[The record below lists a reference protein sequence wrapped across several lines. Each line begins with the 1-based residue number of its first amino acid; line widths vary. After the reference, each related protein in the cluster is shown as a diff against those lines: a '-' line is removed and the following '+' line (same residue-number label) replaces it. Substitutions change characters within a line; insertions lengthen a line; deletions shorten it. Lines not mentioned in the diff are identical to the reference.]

1 MMLNGLTA
9 KPAGIWH
16 RFGGL
21 TSNNQT
27 DMLKN
32 YFLVALRTFRRNKTF
47 SFINIVGLSIGISA
61 SLVIYLLV
69 QFDFSFD
76 KFEKD
81 STRIYRVTAHGK
93 NQGGEWQ
100 NGCVSEPVGP
110 AAKKE
115 VAGLEIVA
123 PFHTLDETRVTIPY
137 PNVNSPVVFRKRKD
151 VIVADANYFNLLG
164 YTWLAGSAATATQN
178 PYAVVVTENNARL
191 FYAGTK
197 YADIIGKPLILDDT
211 IQCIVTGVVRDL
223 PGNSDFYFG
232 TFLSMPSYYT
242 ARLKP
247 QSFGQWGW
255 TNSADQ
261 LFVRLKPGVK
271 PTNVEAQLTKILMTN
286 NKPDPRD
293 KATIAVGLQ
302 PLDDLHFNT
311 DYGVFDESRQ
321 AHKPTLYYLLA
332 VAAFLLLLAAINFIN
347 LTTAQASQ
355 RAKEIG
361 IRKTMGGHRRQLVI
375 QFLTE
380 TFVLTLMATILSLL
394 LMPLLLKVFGD
405 FIPDDFH
412 FNLLHQ
418 PGIIAFLLLLMLV
431 VTILSG
437 AYPALVLSG
446 FKPVLV
452 LKNQA
457 FASSAQTR
465 SVWLRKSLTVSQFV
479 IAQVFII
486 GVLLVSK
493 QINYAI
499 NKDLGFKRDAI
510 LTFRTNYRAEA
521 RKRPVLLDKLRSIPG
536 IALVSLSSDAPSSNN
551 TWSSTMDFIDGKK
564 EVREDIQVKLA
575 DTNYFRMYGLRLL
588 AGTSAPQSD
597 TINAVAIN
605 ESYLHRLGY
614 QEPRAIIGK
623 QIKEFSG
630 NPHIVGVVAD
640 FFPHS
645 LRDPIKPLVIAN
657 GTGDARVFNIK
668 LVPRAADGS
677 NWPATIAAI
686 QKAFHSVYPNDDFDY
701 EFVDD
706 TIAKF
711 YKAETDVSRL
721 LAWATGLTMFIS
733 CLGLLGLV
741 IYVTDQR
748 TKEIGIR
755 KVIGAS
761 VTNLIVLLS
770 RDFLKLIGLAI
781 LIAVPIAWWGSRKWL
796 ENFAYK
802 TTLSWWIFAAGGG
815 ALLLIALIILCIRT
829 LRAALANPVAA
840 LRSE

>member
-1 MMLNGLTA
+1 MILNLLTA
-9 KPAGIWH
+9 KPQEDGTVLVA
-16 RFGGL
+16 L
-21 TSNNQT
+21 STTTKAS
-27 DMLKN
+27 MLKN
-32 YFLVALRTFRRNKTF
+32 YFLVALRTFRRNKVF
-47 SFINIVGLSIGISA
+47 SFINIVGLAIGISA
-61 SLVIYLLV
+61 SLVIFLLV
-69 QFDFSFD
+69 QYDLSFD

-81 STRIYRVTAHGK
+81 SASIYRVTLYGK
-93 NQGGEWQ
+93 NQGGEFKY
-100 NGCVSEPVGP
+100 GDVAEPMAG
-110 AAKKE
+110 AAKKDVTGIDL
-115 VAGLEIVA
+115 VAS
-123 PFHTLDETRVTIPY
+123 FHTLDETRVTIPY
-137 PNVNSPVVFRKRKD
+137 PNATNPAVFRKQKD
-151 VIVADANYFNLLG
+151 VIYADANYFNLLG
-164 YTWLAGSAATATQN
+164 YSWLAGSAATSTQN
-178 PYAVVVTENNARL
+178 PYAIVLTEKNAQL
-191 FYAGTK
+191 YYAGTK
-197 YADIIGKPLILDDT
+197 YADILGKPIVLDDT
-211 IQCIVTGVVRDL
+211 IQCVVTGIVKNL

-232 TFLSMPSYYT
+232 TFLSLPSFYT

-247 QSFGQWGW
+247 QSVGQWGW
-255 TNSADQ
+255 TNSSDQ
-261 LFVRLKPGVK
+261 LFVRLHPGVK
-271 PTNVEAQLTKILMTN
+271 PASVAAQLTKILAAN

-293 KATIAVGLQ
+293 KATVNVGLQ
-302 PLDDLHFNT
+302 PLDDLHFNA
-311 DYGVFDESRQ
+311 DYGIFDESRQ

-380 TFVLTLMATILSLL
+380 TFVLTLMATVLSLI
-394 LMPLLLKVFGD
+394 LMPMLLKIFGD
-405 FIPDDFH
+405 FIPEDFH
-412 FNLLHQ
+412 FNLLQQ
-418 PGIIAFLLLLMLV
+418 PGVVGFLVLLILV
-431 VTILSG
+431 VTLLSG

-457 FASSAQTR
+457 FAGSARTR
-465 SVWLRKSLTVSQFV
+465 SVWLRKSLTVAQFV

-499 NKDLGFKRDAI
+499 GKDLGYKRDAI
-510 LTFRTNYRAEA
+510 LTFSVNYHADA
-521 RKRPVLLDKLRSIPG
+521 RKKPVLLDKLHAIPG
-536 IALVSLSSDAPSSNN
+536 IALVSLASDAPSSNG
-551 TWSSTMDFIDGKK
+551 TWSSTMDFVDGKK
-564 EVREDIQVKLA
+564 EVRGDVEVKLG
-575 DTNYFRMYGLRLL
+575 DSNYFRMYGLRLL

-605 ESYLHRLGY
+605 ETYLHHLGY
-614 QEPRAIIGK
+614 QDPRAIIGK
-623 QIKEFSG
+623 QIKDFNG

-645 LRDPIKPLVIAN
+645 LHSPIQPLVIAN
-657 GTGDARVFNIK
+657 GTRAARTFSIK
-668 LVPRAADGS
+668 LTPRNADGS
-677 NWPATIAAI
+677 NWPTTIAAI
-686 QKAFHSVYPNDDFDY
+686 QKAFREVYPNDDFDY
-701 EFVDD
+701 QFVDD

-721 LAWATGLTMFIS
+721 LAWATGLTIFIS

-741 IYVTDQR
+741 IYVTNQR

-761 VTNLIVLLS
+761 VGNLIMLLS

-781 LIAVPIAWWGSRKWL
+781 LIAVPISWWGSRKWL

-802 TTLSWWIFAAGGG
+802 TELSWWIFAAGGG
-815 ALLLIALIILCIRT
+815 VLLLIALTILCIRT
-829 LRAALANPVAA
+829 LRAALANPVTA

>member
-1 MMLNGLTA
+1 M
-9 KPAGIWH
+9 H
-16 RFGGL
+16 
-21 TSNNQT
+21 
-27 DMLKN
+27 MLKN

-61 SLVIYLLV
+61 SLVIFLLV
-69 QFDFSFD
+69 QYDFSFD
-76 KFEKD
+76 KFEQSAD
-81 STRIYRVTAHGK
+81 RIYRVTLYGK
-93 NQGGEWQ
+93 NQGGAFKY
-100 NGCVSEPVGP
+100 GDVCEPMAA

-123 PFHTLDETRVTIPY
+123 PFHTLDGTRVTIAY
-137 PNVNSPVVFRKRKD
+137 PNVNNPVVFRDQKD

-164 YTWLAGSAATATQN
+164 YTWLAGNPATSTQN
-178 PYAVVVTENNARL
+178 PYEVVLTEKNARL
-191 FYAGTK
+191 YYAGAK
-197 YADIIGKPLILDDT
+197 YADILGKHLFLDDT
-211 IQCIVTGVVRDL
+211 IQCTVTGIVKDL
-223 PGNSDFYFG
+223 PGNTDFYFG
-232 TFLSMPSYYT
+232 TFLSLPSYYT

-261 LFVRLKPGVK
+261 LFVRLQPGVK
-271 PTNVEAQLTKILMTN
+271 HANVEAQLTKLQTTN
-286 NKPDPRD
+286 NKPDSRD
-293 KATIAVGLQ
+293 KATVAVGLQ
-302 PLDDLHFNT
+302 PLNDLHFNA
-311 DYGVFDESRQ
+311 DLGVFDESRQ

-361 IRKTMGGHRRQLVI
+361 IRKTMGGHRRQLI
-375 QFLTE
+375 FQFLTE
-380 TFVLTLMATILSLL
+380 TFVLTLLATILSLL
-394 LMPLLLKVFGD
+394 LMPFLLKMFAD
-405 FIPDDFH
+405 FIPADFH
-412 FNLLHQ
+412 FNLLRQ
-418 PGIIAFLLLLMLV
+418 PGVIGFLIGLTLI
-431 VTILSG
+431 VTILAG

-457 FASSAQTR
+457 FANTAQTR
-465 SVWLRKSLTVSQFV
+465 SVWLRKSLTVAQFV

-499 NKDLGFKRDAI
+499 NKDLGYKRDAI
-510 LTFRTNYRAEA
+510 LTVRTPYRADP
-521 RKRPVLLDKLRSIPG
+521 KKKPVLFDKLRAIPG
-536 IALVSLSSDAPSSNN
+536 IALTSLSSDAPSSNG
-551 TWSSTMDFIDGKK
+551 TWSSTMDFNDGKK
-564 EVREDIQVKLA
+564 EVREDIEVKLA
-575 DTNYFRMYGLRLL
+575 DSNYFRIYGLRLL

-597 TINAVAIN
+597 TVNAVAIN
-605 ESYLHRLGY
+605 ESYLHLLGY
-614 QEPRAIIGK
+614 QDPRAIIGK
-623 QIKEFSG
+623 QIKEFNG

-645 LRDPIKPLVIAN
+645 LREPIKPLVIAN
-657 GTGDARVFNIK
+657 GIGNAHVFNIK
-668 LVPRAADGS
+668 LQPRTADGS
-677 NWPATIAAI
+677 NWPASIAAI
-686 QKAFHSVYPNDDFDY
+686 EKAFRSVYPNDDFDY
-701 EFVDD
+701 QFVDE

-711 YKAETDVSRL
+711 YTAEKNISRL
-721 LAWATGLTMFIS
+721 LAWATGLTIFIS

-741 IYVTDQR
+741 IYVTNQR

-755 KVIGAS
+755 KVIGAT
-761 VTNLIVLLS
+761 VTNLIILLS

-781 LIAVPIAWWGSRKWL
+781 LIAVPISWWGSRKWL

-802 TTLSWWIFAAGGG
+802 TSLSWWIFAAGGG

-829 LRAALANPVAA
+829 LRAALANPVKS
-840 LRSE
+840 LRTE

>member
-1 MMLNGLTA
+1 
-9 KPAGIWH
+9 
-16 RFGGL
+16 
-21 TSNNQT
+21 
-27 DMLKN
+27 MLKN

-47 SFINIVGLSIGISA
+47 SFINIIGLAIGISA

-81 STRIYRVTAHGK
+81 SARIYRVTSHGK
-93 NQGGEWQ
+93 NQGGAWQ
-100 NGCVSEPVGP
+100 YPNVSEPMGA

-115 VAGLEIVA
+115 VAGLEIIA
-123 PFHTLDETRVTIPY
+123 PFHTLDETRVTIPF
-137 PNVNSPVVFRKRKD
+137 PNPNDPAVFRKQKD
-151 VIVADANYFNLLG
+151 VIVADANYFNLLN
-164 YTWLAGSAATATQN
+164 YTWLAGSAATTTNN
-178 PYAVVVTENNARL
+178 PYEVVLTEKNAKL
-191 FYAGTK
+191 YYANTK
-197 YADIIGKPLILDDT
+197 YPDIIGKHLFLDDT
-211 IQCIVTGVVRDL
+211 VQCTITGIVKDL

-242 ARLKP
+242 TRLKP
-247 QSFGQWGW
+247 QNFGNWGW

-261 LFVRLKPGVK
+261 LFLRLQPNRKPA
-271 PTNVEAQLTKILMTN
+271 NVEAQLTKILNTN

-293 KATIAVGLQ
+293 KATEAVGLQ
-302 PLDDLHFNT
+302 PLDDLHFNP

-361 IRKTMGGHRRQLVI
+361 IRKTMGGHRRQLIV

-380 TFVLTLMATILSLL
+380 TFVLTLMATLLSLL
-394 LMPLLLKVFGD
+394 LMPFLFKIFAD

-418 PGIIAFLLLLMLV
+418 PGIIGFLALLTLV

-499 NKDLGFKRDAI
+499 NKDLGYKRDAI
-510 LTFRTNYRAEA
+510 LTVRTPYRADP
-521 RKRPVLLDKLRSIPG
+521 KKKPFLQDKLRSIPG
-536 IALVSLSSDAPSSNN
+536 IALTSLSSDAPTSNS
-551 TWSSTMDFIDGKK
+551 TWSSTMDFNDGKK
-564 EVREDIQVKLA
+564 EVRENIEVKLA
-575 DTNYFRMYGLRLL
+575 DSNYFKIYGLRLL
-588 AGTSAPQSD
+588 AGTSAAQSD
-597 TINAVAIN
+597 TTNAVAIN
-605 ESYLHRLGY
+605 ETYLHLLGY
-614 QEPRAIIGK
+614 QDPHKIIGQ
-623 QIKEFSG
+623 QIKEFNG

-640 FFPHS
+640 FHPHS
-645 LRDPIKPLVIAN
+645 LRDHIKPLVIAN
-657 GTGDARVFNIK
+657 GTGDAKVFNIK
-668 LVPRAADGS
+668 LEPHTADGPN
-677 NWPATIAAI
+677 NWPTTIAAI
-686 QKAFHSVYPNDDFDY
+686 QKAFREVYPNDDFDY
-701 EFVDD
+701 QFVDD

-711 YKAETDVSRL
+711 YTAESNISRL
-721 LAWATGLTMFIS
+721 LAWATGLTIFIS

-741 IYVTDQR
+741 IYVTNQR

-761 VTNLIVLLS
+761 VTNLIMLLS
-770 RDFLKLIGLAI
+770 RDFLKLIALAI
-781 LIAVPIAWWGSRKWL
+781 LIAVPISWWGSRKWL